1 MRISRIAI
9 TNFRNFADL
18 DVRLG
23 EHAVIVGENKIG
35 KSNLLHA
42 LRFILDPSLPDS
54 ARKLREEDFWDG
66 LPRPLTKDHR
76 ITVSLEI
83 AEFEDNEN
91 QLAILAEHLVEPDPM
106 VARLT
111 YVWQPLPGLEG
122 NPIKDADY
130 EFFVYGGDRTENR
143 INYEVRRR
151 LPLELLPALRD
162 CEGDLGRWTSSPL
175 RPLLDKAAGAID
187 RTALKQL
194 AEGVDDATEELA
206 DVAEVKEVAISIIDK
221 LEDMV
226 GSAQMLETVLRFSP
240 TDPNKLIR
248 ALRLFIDGGRRG
260 IADASLGSAN
270 LLYFALKALEYDQ
283 LVVDGDR
290 DHTVLAIEEPEAH
303 LHPNLQRLI
312 FRNYLRPRDGD
323 DEDGVGA
330 SATILMTSH
339 SPHVASV
346 TPVRDFVLLRRNAAG
361 DATEAVSTANLD
373 LSDEDVADLER
384 YLDVNRGEMLFAR
397 GVILVEGDAE
407 RFLVPVLAK
416 QQGYDLD
423 ELGVSVCSVSGTN
436 FEPYL
441 ILLGPKGLDM
451 PVAMLT
457 DMDPRPPKKDG
468 TEREPL
474 GPNRAVN
481 HMLVHLVDA
490 ATWKAHDF
498 EGLLAIAPQYG
509 VCMNGH
515 TFEVDLFHS
524 GLQDAFAEAMED
536 LGRSARAQERMKGWA
551 EDPDSLEVETF
562 LKDIENVGKGR
573 FAQRLASII
582 VESDLTHCP
591 QYILEGVKHVSSKC
605 KHSYPP
611 IHARS

>member
-1 MRISRIAI
+1 MRISRIQI

-42 LRFILDPSLPDS
+42 LRLILDPSLPDS
-54 ARKLREEDFWDG
+54 SRKLREEDFWDG
-66 LPRPLTKDHR
+66 LPRPLTRDHR

-91 QLAILAEHLVEPDPM
+91 QLAIMAEHLVEPDPM

-111 YVWQPLPGLEG
+111 YVWQPLSGLEG
-122 NPIKDADY
+122 NPTKDADY

-143 INYEVRRR
+143 ISYEVRRR

-162 CEGDLGRWTSSPL
+162 CEGDLGRWTRSPL

-187 RTALKQL
+187 RTELEEL
-194 AEGVDDATEELA
+194 AEGVDEATEE
-206 DVAEVKEVAISIIDK
+206 VANVDEVKEVATSIVDK
-221 LEDMV
+221 LKDMV

-240 TDPNKLIR
+240 TDPDKLIR

-270 LLYFALKALEYDQ
+270 LLYFALKTLEYDQ
-283 LVVDGDR
+283 LVIDGDR

-312 FRNYLRPRDGD
+312 FRNYLRARDGG
-323 DEDGVGA
+323 DEDGIGA
-330 SATILMTSH
+330 SATILMTTH

-346 TPVRDFVLLRRNAAG
+346 TPVRDFVLLRHNAAG

-373 LSDEDVADLER
+373 LSNEDIADLER

-416 QQGYDLD
+416 QQGVDLD
-423 ELGVSVCSVSGTN
+423 ELGISVCSVSGTN

-441 ILLGPKGLDM
+441 ILLGTEGLDI
-451 PVAMLT
+451 PVAALT
-457 DMDPRPPKKDG
+457 DMDPRPPKGDG
-468 TEREPL
+468 AERYPL
-474 GPNRAVN
+474 GPTRAVN
-481 HMLVHLVDA
+481 RMLYHLIDA
-490 ATWKAHDF
+490 ETWNANLDDF
-498 EGLLAIAPQYG
+498 ETLLGIAPDYG
-509 VCMNGH
+509 VFINDH
-515 TFEVDLFHS
+515 TFEVDLFQA
-524 GLQDAFAEAMED
+524 GLQDAFAEAMGG
-536 LGRSARAQERMKGWA
+536 LGRSARARERMKGWA
-551 EDPDSLEVETF
+551 EDPDTLEVETF

-582 VESDLTHCP
+582 VESDLVNCP
-591 QYILEGVKHVSSKC
+591 QYIVDGVKYVSSKC
-605 KHSYPP
+605 KHK
-611 IHARS
+611 

>member
-9 TNFRNFADL
+9 TNFRNFSDL
-18 DVRLG
+18 DVPVG

-42 LRFILDPSLPDS
+42 LRLILDPSLPDS
-54 ARKLREEDFWDG
+54 ARKLREEDFWDD

-76 ITVSLEI
+76 ITVSI
-83 AEFEDNEN
+83 DISDFEDNEN

-122 NPIKDADY
+122 DPAKNADY

-143 INYEVRRR
+143 ISYEVRRR

-162 CEGDLGRWTSSPL
+162 CEGDLGRWTRSPL

-187 RTALKQL
+187 RAELEKL
-194 AEGVDDATEELA
+194 AEGVDEATEELA
-206 DVAEVKEVAISIIDK
+206 NVDEVKEVATSIIDK

-226 GSAQMLETVLRFSP
+226 GSAQMLETALRFSP
-240 TDPNKLIR
+240 TDPDKLIR

-323 DEDGVGA
+323 AEHGVES
-330 SATILMTSH
+330 SATILMTTH

-346 TPVRDFVLLRRNAAG
+346 TPVRDFVVLRRNVEG
-361 DATEAVSTANLD
+361 DATEAVSTADLD
-373 LSDEDVADLER
+373 LSDEDAADLER

-416 QQGYDLD
+416 QQGVDLD
-423 ELGVSVCSVSGTN
+423 EHGISVCSVSGTN
-436 FEPYL
+436 FKPYL
-441 ILLGPKGLDM
+441 ILLGPEGLDV
-451 PVAMLT
+451 PVAALT
-457 DMDPRPPKKDG
+457 DMDPRSPKSDG
-468 TEREPL
+468 TKRKPL
-474 GPNRAVN
+474 GPARAVN
-481 HMLVHLVDA
+481 GMLYHVIDA
-490 ATWKAHDF
+490 ETWNANHDNCETLLGFAT
-498 EGLLAIAPQYG
+498 EYG
-509 VCMNGH
+509 VFLNGH
-515 TFEVDLFHS
+515 TFEVDLFQC
-524 GLQDAFAEAMED
+524 GLQEAFAEAMD
-536 LGRSARAQERMKGWA
+536 GLGRSALSRNRMRGWA
-551 EDPDSLEVETF
+551 EDPDTLDVERF
-562 LKDIENVGKGR
+562 LRDIENVGKGR

-582 VESDLTHCP
+582 VESDLTYCP
-591 QYILEGVKHVSSKC
+591 QYIADGVKYVSSKC
-605 KHSYPP
+605 KHS
-611 IHARS
+611 

>member
-18 DVRLG
+18 DVRIG

-42 LRFILDPSLPDS
+42 LRLILDPSLPDS
-54 ARKLREEDFWDG
+54 SRKLREEDFWDG
-66 LPRPLTKDHR
+66 LPRPLTMDHR
-76 ITVSLEI
+76 ITVSIDI
-83 AEFEDNEN
+83 ADFEYNEN
-91 QLAILAEHLVEPDPM
+91 QLAILAEHLIEPDPM

-111 YVWQPLPGLEG
+111 YVWQPLPGLEA
-122 NPIKDADY
+122 NPTKDADY

-143 INYEVRRR
+143 ISYEVRRR

-162 CEGDLGRWTSSPL
+162 SEGDLERWTRSPL
-175 RPLLDKAAGAID
+175 RPLLDKAASTVD
-187 RTALKQL
+187 RTTL
-194 AEGVDDATEELA
+194 EELA
-206 DVAEVKEVAISIIDK
+206 GGVDEATKMIANVEAVKDVAQSIMDK

-240 TDPNKLIR
+240 TDPDKLIR
-248 ALRLFIDGGRRG
+248 SLRLFIDGGRRG

-312 FRNYLRPRDGD
+312 FRNYLHPRHEDC
-323 DEDGVGA
+323 EDGVEA
-330 SATILMTSH
+330 SATILMTTH

-346 TPVRDFVLLRRNAAG
+346 TPVRDFVLLRHNAAG
-361 DATEAVSTANLD
+361 DATEAVSTADLD

-416 QQGYDLD
+416 QQGVDLD
-423 ELGVSVCSVSGTN
+423 RLGISVCSVSGTN

-441 ILLGPKGLDM
+441 TLLGPRGLNM
-451 PVAMLT
+451 PVASLT
-457 DMDPRPPKKDG
+457 DMDPLPPKEDG

-474 GPNRAVN
+474 GPRRAVN
-481 HMLVHLVDA
+481 QMLAHFVE
-490 ATWKAHDF
+490 KAIWEAQDF
-498 EGLLAIAPQYG
+498 ESLLALAPKYG
-509 VCMNGH
+509 VFMNRH
-515 TFEVDLFHS
+515 TFEVDLFKC
-524 GLQDAFAEAMED
+524 GLQDAFAEAMEG
-536 LGRSARAQERMKGWA
+536 LGRNAKAKERMKGWA
-551 EDPDSLEVETF
+551 IDPNTLAVETF

-582 VESDLTHCP
+582 FKSNLTNCPPYISD
-591 QYILEGVKHVSSKC
+591 GVTYVSSKI
-605 KHSYPP
+605 K
-611 IHARS
+611 RG

>member
-1 MRISRIAI
+1 MRISRIAL

-42 LRFILDPSLPDS
+42 LRLILDPSLPDS

-66 LPRPLTKDHR
+66 LPRPHTKDHR
-76 ITVSLEI
+76 ITVSVEI

-91 QLAILAEHLVEPDPM
+91 QLAILAGHLVEPDPM

-111 YVWQPLPGLEG
+111 YVWQPLPGLQG
-122 NPIKDADY
+122 DPTKDADY

-143 INYEVRRR
+143 ISYEVRRR

-162 CEGDLGRWTSSPL
+162 CEGDLGRWTRSPL
-175 RPLLDKAAGAID
+175 RPLMDKAAGAID
-187 RTALKQL
+187 RTSLEEL
-194 AEGVDDATEELA
+194 AEGVDEATEKLA
-206 DVAEVKEVAISIIDK
+206 NVDEVKEVATSIVEK
-221 LEDMV
+221 LEEMV

-240 TDPNKLIR
+240 TDPDKLIR
-248 ALRLFIDGGRRG
+248 ALRLFIDGGKRG
-260 IADASLGSAN
+260 IGDASLGSAN
-270 LLYFALKALEYDQ
+270 LLYFALKSLEYDQ
-283 LVVDGDR
+283 LVADGDR
-290 DHTVLAIEEPEAH
+290 DHTILAIEEPEAH

-323 DEDGVGA
+323 DDDGVGA
-330 SATILMTSH
+330 SATILMTTH

-346 TPVRDFVLLRRNAAG
+346 TPVKDFVLLRRTATG
-361 DATEAVSTANLD
+361 DASEAVSTADLD
-373 LSDEDVADLER
+373 LSYKDVADLER

-423 ELGVSVCSVSGTN
+423 ELGISVCSVSGTN
-436 FEPYL
+436 FEPYI
-441 ILLGPKGLDM
+441 ILLGPEGLAM
-451 PVAMLT
+451 PVAAFT

-474 GPNRAVN
+474 GPKRVVN
-481 HMLVHLVDA
+481 HMLVHLVDED
-490 ATWKAHDF
+490 TWEAKDF
-498 EGLLAIAPQYG
+498 DDLLAIAAQYG
-509 VCMNGH
+509 VYMNSH
-515 TFEVDLFHS
+515 TFEVDLFQS
-524 GLQDAFAEAMED
+524 GLHEAFAEAMED
-536 LGRSARAQERMKGWA
+536 LGRSTRARERMKGWA
-551 EDPDSLEVETF
+551 EDPAMLDVEVF
-562 LKDIENVGKGR
+562 LKDIERVGKGR

-582 VESDLTHCP
+582 VTSGLMQCP
-591 QYILEGVKHVSSKC
+591 KYIVDGVKYVSSRC
-605 KHSYPP
+605 RHS
-611 IHARS
+611 

>member
-18 DVRLG
+18 DVCLG
-23 EHAVIVGENKIG
+23 QHAVIVGENKIG
-35 KSNLLHA
+35 KSNMLHA
-42 LRFILDPSLPDS
+42 LRLILDPSLPDS

-91 QLAILAEHLVEPDPM
+91 HLAILAEHLVEPDPM

-111 YVWQPLPGLEG
+111 YVWQPLPGLK
-122 NPIKDADY
+122 NDPTKDADY

-143 INYEVRRR
+143 ISYEVRRR

-162 CEGDLGRWTSSPL
+162 CEGDLGRWTRSPL

-187 RTALKQL
+187 RSALKEL
-194 AEGVDDATEELA
+194 AEGVDEATEELA
-206 DVAEVKEVAISIIDK
+206 NVAEVKEVATSIIDK
-221 LEDMV
+221 LEEMV

-240 TDPNKLIR
+240 TDPDKLIR

-312 FRNYLRPRDGD
+312 FRNYLRPRDGG
-323 DEDGVGA
+323 DENGVDE
-330 SATILMTSH
+330 SSTILMTTH

-346 TPVRDFVLLRRNAAG
+346 TPVKDFVLLRHNATG
-361 DATEAVSTANLD
+361 RATEAVSTADLD
-373 LSDEDVADLER
+373 LSNDDVADLER
-384 YLDVNRGEMLFAR
+384 YLDVNRGEILFAR

-423 ELGVSVCSVSGTN
+423 ELGISICSVSGTN
-436 FEPYL
+436 FKPYL

-451 PVAMLT
+451 PIAALT
-457 DMDPRPPKKDG
+457 DMDPRPPKEDG
-468 TEREPL
+468 TERDPL
-474 GPNRAVN
+474 GPKRVVN
-481 HMLVHLVDA
+481 HILIHLVDGDTWA
-490 ATWKAHDF
+490 AQDF
-498 EGLLAIAPQYG
+498 DGLFAIAPQYG
-509 VCMNGH
+509 VYVNSH
-515 TFEVDLFHS
+515 TFEVDLFQS
-524 GLQDAFAEAMED
+524 GLHEAFTEAMD
-536 LGRSARAQERMKGWA
+536 NLGRSARARERMKGWA
-551 EDPDSLEVETF
+551 EDPVTLEVETF

-582 VESDLTHCP
+582 VESDLTQCP
-591 QYILEGVKHVSSKC
+591 QYIVDGVKYVSNK
-605 KHSYPP
+605 
-611 IHARS
+611 